1 MFSNSRP
8 TYLEIN
14 LKALKYN
21 FYFLKNLLPL
31 KTKILAVVKAD
42 AYGHGAE
49 KISLTLQKYGVNFFG
64 VASLYEAFKLRQ
76 ANIKK
81 PILILGYTS
90 PEFYKDLVNLKIS
103 QAVFSVEMLNELMV
117 VAKKIKK
124 NLKIHLKVDTGMNRL
139 GVYPNQV
146 KECLQLINN
155 NPYLILEGIFTH
167 YAKADVEKK
176 ETFKQLK
183 KFNFCL
189 QENNLTAD
197 KYFIHTAN
205 SAALLQYKE
214 TYFNMVRAGLSL
226 YGISPIKKK
235 FSLQPVLSLKTK
247 IISIKNILA
256 GEGVS
261 YEHIFIAKKNS
272 KIAVIPI
279 GYADGYL
286 RGLSNC
292 GEVLVNSQKI
302 KIVGM
307 ICMDF
312 SLIDVTDIKEVAVGD
327 EVVII
332 GRQGNKII
340 SADSIAKKL
349 HTISYEV
356 TCLIGRRVQ
365 RKYISRLEDWKISRL
380 EN

>member
-21 FYFLKNLLPL
+21 FYFLRNLLPI

-49 KISLTLQKYGVNFFG
+49 KISKALQKYGVDFFG

-90 PEFYKDLVNLKIS
+90 PEFYKDLSNLKIS
-103 QAVFSVEMLNELMV
+103 QTVFSLEMLKELIT

-124 NLKIHLKVDTGMNRL
+124 YLKIHLKVDTGMNRL
-139 GVYPNQV
+139 GVYPEQV
-146 KECLQLINN
+146 KESLQLIVN

-183 KFNFCL
+183 KFNYCL
-189 QENNLTAD
+189 KENNLTAD
-197 KYFIHTAN
+197 KNLLIHTAN
-205 SAALLQYKE
+205 SAAILQYKE
-214 TYFNMVRAGLSL
+214 TYFNMVRAGLLL
-226 YGISPIKKK
+226 YGISPIRKN

-247 IISIKNILA
+247 IISIKNVLA
-256 GEGVS
+256 GQGVS
-261 YEHIFIAKKNS
+261 YEHTFIAKRNS

-292 GEVLVNSQKI
+292 GEVLVKLQIAKV
-302 KIVGM
+302 VGM

-312 SLIDVTDIKEVAVGD
+312 SLIDVTDIKDIKVGD

-340 SADSIAKKL
+340 TAENIAKKL
-349 HTISYEV
+349 HTIPYEV

-365 RKYISRLEDWKISRL
+365 RKYLS
-380 EN
+380 